1 MKDIL
6 KVYRIFCNSI
16 YSIVVLVLFPV
27 LAIGIHTMLTG
38 RLAEWSLF
46 IIAFYMMVLGVFGD
60 FFCYNGINSK
70 DFQFGLFRNTLNGR
84 NNIKLAI
91 VTDQVRRFLQI
102 CFVLLICGAI
112 TLISKPALNKS
123 EIVLLILIL
132 IAFVYGANSIIISIL
147 RFITEYT
154 IYMGTAFILVAL
166 FGAAVSVLILYR
178 YEYMTINLWTWLIVF
193 IVLDVIGSF
202 LAVKMPLRNFDRS
215 FKERE
220 V

>member
-1 MKDIL
+1 MKDML
-6 KVYRIFCNSI
+6 KVYRIFCNRI

-27 LAIGIHTMLTG
+27 LAIGIYTMLTG

-46 IIAFYMMVLGVFGD
+46 IIAIYMMVLGVFGD

-84 NNIKLAI
+84 KNLKLAI
-91 VTDQVRRFLQI
+91 VTDQIRRLLQI
-102 CFVLLICGAI
+102 SFVLLICGAI
-112 TLISKPALNKS
+112 TLGSNPTLNKC
-123 EIVLLILIL
+123 EIVLLTLIL
-132 IAFVYGANSIIISIL
+132 IAFVYGANSIIISLL

-154 IYMGTAFILVAL
+154 IYMGTAFILVSI

-178 YEYMTINLWTWLIVF
+178 YEYMTINLWAWLIVF

>member
-112 TLISKPALNKS
+112 TLISKSALNKS